1 MPRPSVEAERRQ
13 QILSAACEVI
23 STMGVPDLRLVDVAK
38 EAGVSSGTV
47 HYYFDTKR
55 DVINAAFAFNLE
67 DSFGRRQELLHST
80 KGSLSMLK
88 DLVESYLPNDDA
100 SRRAW
105 KVWVALW
112 AEATR
117 DTELQHLNERLYGQW
132 RDLVSGVI
140 RMCSGGPLG
149 APPRRMPHHASP
161 IPTTRTTPAPTHS
174 ATGARCGAA
183 AGASPD
189 ARLPELAE
197 AESASYSSTIS
208 RSSIARS
215 FIDWSRCSGFLAR
228 QRRIRRLSSAGT
240 LGFSSSTGVGVSWMI
255 RCIVSKPL
263 SAAKGRCRVA
273 AS

>member
-117 DTELQHLNERLYGQW
+117 DTELQQLNERLYGQW

-140 RMCSGGPLG
+140 RAAQQEGSARPGSPVALANMLIGMLDGLAVQVVLGSGDMTLAG
-149 APPRRMPHHASP
+149 AKRVCNAFIRDVIASP
-161 IPTTRTTPAPTHS
+161 
-174 ATGARCGAA
+174 
-183 AGASPD
+183 
-189 ARLPELAE
+189 
-197 AESASYSSTIS
+197 
-208 RSSIARS
+208 
-215 FIDWSRCSGFLAR
+215 
-228 QRRIRRLSSAGT
+228 
-240 LGFSSSTGVGVSWMI
+240 
-255 RCIVSKPL
+255 
-263 SAAKGRCRVA
+263 
-273 AS
+273 

>member
-88 DLVESYLPNDDA
+88 DLVQSYLPNDDA

-117 DTELQHLNERLYGQW
+117 DTELQQLNERLYGQW

-140 RMCSGGPLG
+140 RAAQQEGSARPGNPVAMANMLIGMLDGLAVQVVLG
-149 APPRRMPHHASP
+149 SPRMTLADMRDVC
-161 IPTTRTTPAPTHS
+161 RTF
-174 ATGARCGAA
+174 
-183 AGASPD
+183 
-189 ARLPELAE
+189 
-197 AESASYSSTIS
+197 
-208 RSSIARS
+208 IAQV
-215 FIDWSRCSGFLAR
+215 IA
-228 QRRIRRLSSAGT
+228 I
-240 LGFSSSTGVGVSWMI
+240 
-255 RCIVSKPL
+255 
-263 SAAKGRCRVA
+263 
-273 AS
+273 

>member
-117 DTELQHLNERLYGQW
+117 DTELQQLNERLYGQW

-140 RMCSGGPLG
+140 RAAQQEGSARPGSPVAMANMLIGMLDGLAVQVVLGSGDMTLAG
-149 APPRRMPHHASP
+149 AKRVCNAFIRDVIASP
-161 IPTTRTTPAPTHS
+161 
-174 ATGARCGAA
+174 
-183 AGASPD
+183 
-189 ARLPELAE
+189 
-197 AESASYSSTIS
+197 
-208 RSSIARS
+208 
-215 FIDWSRCSGFLAR
+215 
-228 QRRIRRLSSAGT
+228 
-240 LGFSSSTGVGVSWMI
+240 
-255 RCIVSKPL
+255 
-263 SAAKGRCRVA
+263 
-273 AS
+273 

>member
-47 HYYFDTKR
+47 HYYFDTKC

-80 KGSLSMLK
+80 KGSLPMLK

-117 DTELQHLNERLYGQW
+117 DTELQQLNERLYGQW

-140 RMCSGGPLG
+140 RAAQQEGSARPGSPVAMANMLIGMLDGLAVQAVLGSGDMTLAG
-149 APPRRMPHHASP
+149 AKRVCNAFIRDVIASP
-161 IPTTRTTPAPTHS
+161 
-174 ATGARCGAA
+174 
-183 AGASPD
+183 
-189 ARLPELAE
+189 
-197 AESASYSSTIS
+197 
-208 RSSIARS
+208 
-215 FIDWSRCSGFLAR
+215 
-228 QRRIRRLSSAGT
+228 
-240 LGFSSSTGVGVSWMI
+240 
-255 RCIVSKPL
+255 
-263 SAAKGRCRVA
+263 
-273 AS
+273 